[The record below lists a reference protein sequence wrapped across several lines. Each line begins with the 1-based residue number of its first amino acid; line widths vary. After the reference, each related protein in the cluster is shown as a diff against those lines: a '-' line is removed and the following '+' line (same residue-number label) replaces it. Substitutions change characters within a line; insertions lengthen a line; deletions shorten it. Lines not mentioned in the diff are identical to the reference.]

1 MSVLILQT
9 AVFRQNAVIS
19 LGIMRL
25 FPRLKHSG
33 ILPVVHADFFFLC
46 LFHHSLNLF
55 QLFRFIFEKVSPKL
69 PTALTIQLM
78 VSSCPRLTVK

>member
-19 LGIMRL
+19 LGIMCL

-33 ILPVVHADFFFLC
+33 ILPVVHADFFFYA
-46 LFHHSLNLF
+46 FS
-55 QLFRFIFEKVSPKL
+55 
-69 PTALTIQLM
+69 TIL
-78 VSSCPRLTVK
+78 